1 MATTTRE
8 IAPLQDTSRSI
19 IALLLS
25 LPTAHFL
32 LSSRSRLGIDN
43 LHVGLLQVVL
53 LLVLRS
59 LLDVVPNPFKRKSIR
74 AATASTAAP
83 PAIEIVVAAPPQ
95 SATAA
100 APTVLRQRHSRPR
113 RSKRTAALPSSPPSL
128 FPAAKLDSTVADFL
142 SATEPAF
149 LAHLPNAQPTTSIPP
164 LSLSSW
170 TNVYSQ
176 DAISVL
182 QHPSVKTLYGISA
195 IFPDVPLR
203 KLYETLVDIGTRSTW
218 DSMTQGADEVER
230 FEVQG
235 RRGNVSHMR
244 MKGMPMVKAKDL
256 VLLSVAGRL
265 PMASDHPAPAL
276 PVADKLRIYCATTSV
291 EHPKVPPTS
300 AFNRM
305 EVSISGFMI
314 EEEGE
319 GGSRIVQ
326 ITDLSGL
333 GAWIPSAVFRTVT
346 QTMLPKSLV
355 KLGAAAA
362 ASTKETDYWPP
373 PLLGHTQTTPS
384 SSTSPVSPSSE
395 DESGSEDDL
404 SALGDENEDA
414 TSTPS
419 SPFSAGAPPPA
430 PLSPSASRDLHAL
443 VAQLR
448 SLTSRLSALE
458 SLVTPSAASPSPS
471 PSSSS
476 SRSSS
481 SSSSSATAR
490 PWYSFDW
497 SEKPAG
503 PPAAADAG
511 AETMTASAGRL
522 SALAT
527 IGSAAG
533 AAIAV
538 AAVTAWSRRRH

>member
-59 LLDVVPNPFKRKSIR
+59 LLDVVPNPLKRKSSR
-74 AATASTAAP
+74 AATTIITPAPPPIEVVVAAQPPPAIAAAP
-83 PAIEIVVAAPPQ
+83 PG
-95 SATAA
+95 
-100 APTVLRQRHSRPR
+100 LKQRRTRPR
-113 RSKRTAALPSSPPSL
+113 RSERTAALPSSPPSL

-142 SATEPAF
+142 STTEPAF
-149 LAHLPNAQPTTSIPP
+149 LAHLPDAQPTTSIPP

-170 TNVYSQ
+170 TKVYSQ

-195 IFPDVPLR
+195 VFPDVPLR
-203 KLYETLVDIGTRSTW
+203 KLYETLVDVGTRSTW

-235 RRGNVSHMR
+235 RRGNISHMR
-244 MKGMPMVKAKDL
+244 MKGMAMVKAKDL

-265 PMASDHPAPAL
+265 PMASDHPTPAL

-314 EEEGE
+314 EEESG

-333 GAWIPSAVFRTVT
+333 GSWVPSAVFRTVT

-373 PLLGHTQTTPS
+373 PLLGTTS
-384 SSTSPVSPSSE
+384 TTSSTSLASPSPE
-395 DESGSEDDL
+395 DDSVSEDDL
-404 SALGDENEDA
+404 SASEDDDEDN
-414 TSTPS
+414 TSAPS
-419 SPFSAGAPPPA
+419 STSSAAAA

-443 VAQLR
+443 VSQLR

-458 SLVTPSAASPSPS
+458 SLVTLSSSS
-471 PSSSS
+471 SSSS

-481 SSSSSATAR
+481 PSSSATTPR

-497 SEKPAG
+497 SEKPTG
-503 PPAAADAG
+503 PPAGAG
-511 AETMTASAGRL
+511 AETLTLSAGRL

>member
-1 MATTTRE
+1 M
-8 IAPLQDTSRSI
+8 
-19 IALLLS
+19 
-25 LPTAHFL
+25 TAA
-32 LSSRSRLGIDN
+32 RLGIDN

-83 PAIEIVVAAPPQ
+83 PAIEVVVAAAPQ

-100 APTVLRQRHSRPR
+100 VPTILRQRHTRPR

-149 LAHLPNAQPTTSIPP
+149 LAHLPDAQPTTSIPP

-244 MKGMPMVKAKDL
+244 MKGMPMVKAKHPTHLSAFAQDL

-265 PMASDHPAPAL
+265 PIASDHPAPAL

-305 EVSISGFMI
+305 EVI
-314 EEEGE
+314 
-319 GGSRIVQ
+319 
-326 ITDLSGL
+326 
-333 GAWIPSAVFRTVT
+333 FRTVT

-384 SSTSPVSPSSE
+384 SSTSPASPSSE

-404 SALGDENEDA
+404 SASGDENEDA

-419 SPFSAGAPPPA
+419 PTFPAGATPAA

-471 PSSSS
+471 PSPSSSS
-476 SRSSS
+476 SRSFS

-511 AETMTASAGRL
+511 AETMTLSAGRL